1 LPIYEYECE
10 ACKKRFE
17 VIQKM
22 SDPPLATCSDCS
34 GKLHKLVSS
43 PAGLLFKGSGWYVN
57 DYAKKNGQASS
68 DTKAKG
74 ETKPASGETSKGET
88 TKKETPSE
96 SKPPAKDP

>member
-22 SDPPLATCSDCS
+22 SDPPLAVCSECS
-34 GKLHKLVSS
+34 GKLNKLVSS
-43 PAGLLFKGSGWYVN
+43 PAGLQFKGSGWYVN
-57 DYAKKNGQASS
+57 DYAKKNGQPSS
-68 DTKAKG
+68 DKKPKG
-74 ETKPASGETSKGET
+74 DGPPAASGET
-88 TKKETPSE
+88 KKEAAPE